1 MSNPLAGNKL
11 PLLEIQ
17 QHLDQILRHHP
28 ASRLLVDMA
37 RDAVREAARQHTQLQ
52 AGLRRAC
59 KQRQRMRQQR
69 AELLDALVASG
80 QRLTNNAVSAPSSD
94 EVMSAYRVLRDAT
107 FPERAA
113 QLEAVAQRGES
124 RDFRR
129 VLVERVLLR
138 GQRTLAEAL
147 VRKPMLTEDAALH
160 SRLGEH
166 LLGRVGRHLARRF
179 GCTIDRTLRHALLGL
194 ITDSLHLMQSLLRTS
209 EPPLRL
215 LWPRRGSRFQL
226 EWHERLGEKP
236 SHQPRDV
243 RGVLF
248 PGLVQVVP
256 GVCLARALVATQR
269 QKPTG
274 A

>member
-17 QHLDQILRHHP
+17 QHLDQIMRHHP
-28 ASRLLVDMA
+28 ALRLLVDMA
-37 RDAVREAARQHTQLQ
+37 RDAVGEAARQHTQLQ
-52 AGLRRAC
+52 AGLRRAR

-80 QRLTNNAVSAPSSD
+80 QRLAGDAAAASSE
-94 EVMSAYRVLRDAT
+94 EVMSAYRTLRDT
-107 FPERAA
+107 FPERATE
-113 QLEAVAQRGES
+113 LEAVAQRGES

-147 VRKPMLTEDAALH
+147 VRKPTLTDRAALH
-160 SRLGEH
+160 TRLAEH
-166 LLGRVGRHLARRF
+166 LLRRVGRYLARRF
-179 GCTIDRTLRHALLGL
+179 GCTIDRTLRHTLMGL
-194 ITDSLHLMQSLLRTS
+194 ITDSLNLLEAMLRTND
-209 EPPLRL
+209 PPLRL
-215 LWPRRGSRFQL
+215 LWPRRGSLFQL

-243 RGVLF
+243 RAVLF
-248 PGLVQVVP
+248 PGLVQV
-256 GVCLARALVATQR
+256 GKGQCLARALVATQR